1 MYQTSIKTMVHLYT
15 SYNTY
20 QIKKQAMAVYRY
32 IASIKIGVQVC
43 TPIDALLWANRYHII
58 A

>member
-1 MYQTSIKTMVHLYT
+1 MQLYT

-20 QIKKQAMAVYRY
+20 QIKKQAMVVYMY

-43 TPIDALLWANRYHII
+43 TPIDTLLWANRCHII